1 MRFETLII
9 NSSSKAWTLYDA
21 GQAVTRLQP
30 GQRETLVS
38 DRATTALARYERIE
52 KSDDGAV
59 DLQTRKDWADP
70 PTPPGYRTI
79 LMQNVDGAEVE
90 DREFPGLPHIYLQ
103 RGIPV
108 PVQVPIASPLARIDS
123 MLIIRTDNWTPRADF
138 KDYWHRRVQIRDSWT
153 ELSPEELK
161 KLAEE
166 REEPLPARFNPKD
179 FYAKPPVGQPGE
191 KPPTMVGGVPVQS
204 GTGRQPL
211 CLPDPD
217 LPPLPD
223 TFYATELV
231 NKTDPPVVTPPG
243 VTAQP
248 TKDVPSLTVLENGKP
263 LLHLQ
268 RGESVTVFSENPLS
282 TYSRFSQVTWEKNG
296 DVSTK
301 LNKDWAPP
309 DSWKGRYLI
318 EILNRDGAA
327 QEGLRVSDESVTC
340 VKGVPRLVP
349 ISIDDANVFYSR
361 MVKVAETTEQP
372 DPDRPG
378 YLTPKTRIFWQK
390 EKRPAAEIREISDR
404 IKQAATDSA
413 VSAVHFPKDIKE
425 DLI

>member
-59 DLQTRKDWADP
+59 DLEIRKDWADP
-70 PTPPGYRTI
+70 PTPPGYRAVMMKNT
-79 LMQNVDGAEVE
+79 DGAEVE
-90 DREFPGLPHIYLQ
+90 DRLFPGLPQIYLQ
-103 RGIPV
+103 RGLPLQV
-108 PVQVPIASPLARIDS
+108 AVPIASPLARIES
-123 MLIIRTDNWTPRADF
+123 MEIVRTDHWTPRPDF
-138 KDYWHRRVQIRDSWT
+138 KDYWHRHVQLRDVWT
-153 ELSPEELK
+153 ERSPEELK

-166 REEPLPARFNPKD
+166 RDEPLPHGFNPKD
-179 FYAKPPVGQPGE
+179 FYPKPPVNQPGAQ
-191 KPPTMVGGVPVQS
+191 PPTMLGGVRLRS
-204 GTGRQPL
+204 GASGPQPL
-211 CLPDPD
+211 CLPDPE
-217 LPPLPD
+217 LPPVPEVV
-223 TFYATELV
+223 YSTELV
-231 NKTDPPVVTPPG
+231 NKTAVLRDGMKPEE
-243 VTAQP
+243 
-248 TKDVPSLTVLENGKP
+248 VPLLTVLENGKP
-263 LLHLQ
+263 LLHLKP
-268 RGESVTVFSENPLS
+268 GESVTVHSASPLS
-282 TYSRFSQVTWEKNG
+282 TYARFSTVVWKKDGEV
-296 DVSTK
+296 DVV
-301 LNKDWAPP
+301 LNKDWTPP

-327 QEGLRVSDESVTC
+327 QEGLRVSDESVTA

-349 ISIDDANVFYSR
+349 ISVDDANVFYSR

-404 IKQAATDSA
+404 IRAAATDSA
-413 VSAVHFPKDIKE
+413 VSAVHFPKDIRE